1 MATQVQRRRGTAQDY
16 IDSQFIGAEG
26 EFTYDETAKTIR
38 VHDGVTEGGFKL
50 VKQNAAI
57 TPGTKTKI
65 TYDAQGL
72 VTAGDNISAS
82 DISDLDTYLANNAVL
97 KNTAIIGATKCK
109 ITYDAKGL
117 VTAGENLSDS
127 DIPTLATSKIEGLDE
142 ALASKMS
149 QIPVKTPTTSSGSV
163 QLIDNAINTVVATGA
178 ISFATPSVTDNRI
191 IHQMVVQL
199 QKPTAAWNV
208 SLGTS
213 VYFGSSSA
221 PDFTTS
227 GDWNIYYEYDANHRV
242 WVVGAIK
249 KIGF

>member
-1 MATQVQRRRGTAQDY
+1 MATQVQRRRGTAQEY
-16 IDSQFIGAEG
+16 TDSHFVGAEG

-50 VKQNAAI
+50 VKQNATI

-65 TYDAQGL
+65 TYDSQGL

-82 DISDLDTYLANNAVL
+82 DITDLPDYLAANVVL
-97 KNTAIIGATKCK
+97 KNTAITSATKCK
-109 ITYDAKGL
+109 ITYDVKGL
-117 VTAGENLSDS
+117 VTSGADLLDS
-127 DIPTLATSKIEGLDE
+127 DIPTLAISKISGLQS
-142 ALASKMS
+142 ALDSKMS
-149 QIPVKTPTTSSGSV
+149 QIPVNVPATRTGSV
-163 QLIDNAINTVVATGA
+163 SLHDNAINAVIAEGA
-178 ISFATPSVTDNRI
+178 ISFSLPSVTDNTI

-208 SLGTS
+208 SLGTT
-213 VYFGSSSA
+213 VYFGSASA

>member
-16 IDSQFIGAEG
+16 IDSQFVGAEG

-72 VTAGDNISAS
+72 VTAGENISAS
-82 DISDLDTYLANNAVL
+82 DISDLDTYLATNTVL
-97 KNTAIIGATKCK
+97 KNNAITGATKCK
-109 ITYDAKGL
+109 ITYDSKGL
-117 VTAGENLSDS
+117 VTAGADLSDS
-127 DIPTLATSKIEGLDE
+127 DIPTLAISKVSGLQT
-142 ALASKMS
+142 ALDSKMS
-149 QIPVKTPTTSSGSV
+149 QIPVNVPATSTGSV
-163 QLIDNAINTVVATGA
+163 SLQDNAINAVVATGA
-178 ISFATPSVTDNRI
+178 ISFSLPSVTDNTI